1 MAFHT
6 SHRPVHD
13 VADNAHTT
21 ASIAVGGQYFGSIE
35 EPGDSDW
42 IAIKLVAGVTYTF
55 NLGPSAANANVPF
68 DTTLGIYNASGTLL
82 AFNDDVGFTAI
93 NYPWIGGISNPYNQY
108 SFIQFTPTTTGTY
121 YLAASTFDNGADSN
135 VGNYVL
141 SAFAGDLP
149 NGNNTPAVLQVGGA
163 SVTSTLDYS
172 GDTDSFRIATV
183 AGEYYTASV
192 TFSGT
197 DFAHLVA
204 PTLEARD
211 AHGVVL
217 GSTINAGFPF
227 GSFDIQVTFQATER
241 SISPGSTP
249 SPMPTGTAMSRRP

>member
-1 MAFHT
+1 
-6 SHRPVHD
+6 
-13 VADNAHTT
+13 
-21 ASIAVGGQYFGSIE
+21 
-35 EPGDSDW
+35 
-42 IAIKLVAGVTYTF
+42 
-55 NLGPSAANANVPF
+55 
-68 DTTLGIYNASGTLL
+68 
-82 AFNDDVGFTAI
+82 
-93 NYPWIGGISNPYNQY
+93 
-108 SFIQFTPTTTGTY
+108 
-121 YLAASTFDNGADSN
+121 
-135 VGNYVL
+135 VL

-227 GSFDIQVTFQATER
+227 GSFDIQVTFQATASTSWLDVGGAFPGFDVGQYSVQVEKA
-241 SISPGSTP
+241 SPVDAIEANWPLPPTNNIKVYFAGVDTVTNAYGDSYVTTALTSDEISAALRVFQGYSAVVNVTFTVVDDPAQADLV
-249 SPMPTGTAMSRRP
+249 MVNREDPTTFDGRGTYARPT